1 MLSTSMEWKFT
12 INAKNSKTT
21 EANENNEH
29 TTMSAKAF
37 RRQPKA
43 VRADFSTLS

>member
-1 MLSTSMEWKFT
+1 MLKIQKPLKLTK
-12 INAKNSKTT
+12 
-21 EANENNEH
+21 NNEH

-43 VRADFSTLS
+43 VRADFSTLSWVVLLLV